1 MNSTAFAYDA
11 AHLIGATVLM
21 MGFGLLYQRRMA
33 AVIRTYAMQAMA
45 LAAAAA
51 WQAHVQNAPHLY
63 ATAAIA
69 LLFKGIA
76 VPAALQWLVRKLGIH
91 RTVET
96 ALGIGPTMTAG
107 VGLVAL
113 SIVLV
118 LPVTT
123 NAAALTRESL
133 ALAMSVV
140 LLGLLMMIT
149 RRNAVT
155 QVVGFMALENGLLL
169 GAVGAKGMPLVVE
182 ISIAFSVLVAMTLFG
197 IFFFRI
203 RERFDSLDLAYLES
217 YRGDRQ

>member
-1 MNSTAFAYDA
+1 MSTSAFAYDA

-51 WQAHVQNAPHLY
+51 WQAHVQDAPHLY

-155 QVVGFMALENGLLL
+155 QVVGFMALENGLILA
-169 GAVGAKGMPLVVE
+169 AVGARGMPLVVE

>member
-1 MNSTAFAYDA
+1 MNYTAFAYDA